1 MQYGYFD
8 DLNREYVITRPD
20 TPAPWANYLGS
31 PAYGAILSNN
41 AGGYSFVKS
50 GANGRILRYRF
61 NADDKPGRY
70 VYLRDRS
77 SGDYWSV
84 SWQPV
89 AKPLSQFHSECRHG
103 TGYSVI
109 SSEYSGIRAEV
120 LYYVPLGQT
129 YEVWKVCVENKS
141 GEKRDLSAVGFAELT
156 NANNYE
162 QDGVNL
168 QYSQF
173 ISRTYIK
180 HGQMIL
186 QTINENCMLSE
197 NCGLKD
203 ESNGLQRFFA
213 LAGAPVTSYCGDR
226 DVFLGAYHSYS
237 NPEAIERGSCG
248 NEDCYNGNPC
258 GALQTDFTLAPGESR
273 EFCFLLGAH
282 FEKEAKEILDG
293 YIADPSRP
301 NREVD
306 ELKRVWGERLSGLT
320 VHTPDKKFDSMV
332 NIWNAYQCFITFT
345 WSRAA
350 SFIYCGLRD
359 GFGYRDEVQDL
370 EGILHLDPEMALG
383 KLRMMISGQ
392 VSNGAGLPL
401 IPYDY
406 RPGHVKLPGEVG
418 YNYDSYRGDDA
429 LWLFPAVWKYICE
442 TGRTEFLDEIV
453 PFADKGEAS
462 VYEHL
467 KRAVSFSQT
476 HSGSHGLP
484 AGLYADWNDCLRLGE
499 QGESV
504 FIAFQLYLAMDI
516 LKKIA
521 VMRHDKETEK
531 QMTADAAKLKKS
543 IFENCWQGDRFIRG
557 IRADGVK
564 VGSAGDPEADFWLN
578 PQSWAVISGCADSEQ
593 GKTVLENV
601 ENRLLTEY
609 GAALFEPPY
618 REHGFDGAR
627 MLLFNASTKEN
638 AGIFSQTQGWLIL
651 AEALL
656 GRGDA
661 AYRCYRACNPAEMNE
676 KAEIRRIEPY
686 VHGQSTEGI
695 HSPHFGRAH
704 VHWLTGTAS
713 TVMVGCVEGILGL
726 RPTPDGIVI
735 SPSVPSD
742 WKEFTMRKVFRG
754 KVLNITVRNPDG
766 AQGGKTEIVLN
777 GTNLHSDFISADL
790 LQSENEVVVTMVK

>member
-70 VYLRDRS
+70 VYLRDRN

-89 AKPLSQFHSECRHG
+89 AKPLPVFRSECRHG
-103 TGYSVI
+103 MGYSVLT
-109 SSEYSGIRAEV
+109 SEYSGIRAEV
-120 LYYVPLGQT
+120 LYYVPLGRT
-129 YEVWKVCVENKS
+129 YEVWRVRVENKS
-141 GEKRDLSAVGFAELT
+141 GVQRNLSAVGYAELT
-156 NANNYE
+156 NADNYE

-168 QYSQF
+168 QYSRF

-186 QTINENCMLSE
+186 QTINENC
-197 NCGLKD
+197 NRKNDG
-203 ESNGLQRFFA
+203 SNGMERFFA
-213 LAGAPVTSYCGDR
+213 LAGAPITSYCGDR
-226 DVFLGAYHSYS
+226 EVFLGAYRSYS
-237 NPEAIERGSCG
+237 NPEVLERGSCG
-248 NEDCYNGNPC
+248 DEGCYNGNPC
-258 GALQTDFTLAPGESR
+258 GALQTDFTLDSGESR

-282 FEKEAKEILDG
+282 SENEAADILGG
-293 YIADPSRP
+293 YISEPGRP
-301 NREVD
+301 DRELD
-306 ELKRVWGERLSGLT
+306 ELKHVWSGKLSALT
-320 VHTPDKKFDSMV
+320 VHTPDKNFDSMV
-332 NIWNAYQCFITFT
+332 NTWNAYQCFINFT

-350 SFIYCGLRD
+350 SFTYCGLRD

-370 EGILHLDPEMALG
+370 EGILHLDPETALG
-383 KLRMMISGQ
+383 KLRMMVSGQ

-406 RPGHVKLPGEVG
+406 RPGHVKLPGEPG
-418 YNYDSYRGDDA
+418 YNYDPYRGDDA

-442 TGRTEFLDEIV
+442 TGNIAFLDEVV

-462 VYEHL
+462 VCEHL
-467 KRAVSFSQT
+467 RRAISFSRT

-499 QGESV
+499 RGESV

-516 LKKIA
+516 MKRIA
-521 VMRHDKETEK
+521 GLRHDKDAENQLTAEAAELK
-531 QMTADAAKLKKS
+531 QS
-543 IFENCWQGDRFIRG
+543 ILENCWQGDRFIRG
-557 IRADGVK
+557 IRENGEK

-578 PQSWAVISGCADSEQ
+578 PQSWAVISGCADSIQ
-593 GKTVLENV
+593 GSTVLDSTEK
-601 ENRLLTEY
+601 RLLTEF
-609 GAALFEPPY
+609 GAALFDPPY
-618 REHGFDGAR
+618 RKHAFDGAR
-627 MLLFNASTKEN
+627 MLLYNASTKEN
-638 AGIFSQTQGWLIL
+638 AGIFSQSQGWLIL

-661 AYRCYRACNPAEMNE
+661 AYRCYRACSPAEMNNR
-676 KAEIRRIEPY
+676 AEIRGIEPY
-686 VHGQSTEGI
+686 VHGQNTEGI
-695 HSPHFGRAH
+695 HSPHFGRSH
-704 VHWLTGTAS
+704 VHWLTGTAA
-713 TVMVGCVEGILGL
+713 TVMVSSVEGILGL

-735 SPSVPSD
+735 SPSVPAE
-742 WKEFTMRKVFRG
+742 WKEFTMKKLFRG
-754 KVLNITVRNPDG
+754 NVLNITVRNPEG
-766 AQGGKTEIVLN
+766 AQGGKAEIILN
-777 GTNLHSDFISADL
+777 GANLHSDFIPSDEL
-790 LQSENEVVVTMVK
+790 RPENEVIVTMMK